1 MRGWSGIP
9 VEKIL
14 EMPTIFIGTV
24 EQIAEQMLERRER
37 FGISYYMTFDRLME
51 AYTPLVERLSGK

>member
-1 MRGWSGIP
+1 
-9 VEKIL
+9 
-14 EMPTIFIGTV
+14 V

-51 AYTPLVERLSGK
+51 ASAPLVEQLSGT